1 MKGFKLNFL
10 ISIILILV
18 TSYLLLTRC
27 VCNDKIEE
35 MATISS
41 SLNDNDSDN
50 QVSGHNWRQMKQD
63 SLDSTQDDNFFS
75 RLSNHESG
83 QIPLPEGILNFFY
96 ANKFDAACCL
106 KPQNYSSSTG
116 CACISE
122 EQMRFLNER
131 GGNNVSF

>member
-18 TSYLLLTRC
+18 ITYLLLTRC
-27 VCNDKIEE
+27 VCSDKIEE

-41 SLNDNDSDN
+41 SLNDNDSNN
-50 QVSGHNWRQMKQD
+50 QVSGHNWKQMKQD

-75 RLSNHESG
+75 RLSNHEGG

-96 ANKFDAACCL
+96 ANKFDAGCCL